1 MSNELIQLN
10 AGSVKKATVGVSSG
24 DLWKMPRDRIRVIP
38 GFNVRE
44 KDADYKANVRRYADS
59 MKANGYDETKP
70 MAGFVFEENGEHLIG
85 LTDGHTRLDAVDLAI
100 SEGCE
105 IVTIPVVTKARGTSM
120 EDITI
125 GLVTSN
131 SGAALKPLEVAKV
144 CKRLVGYGMEVKEI
158 ATRLTLTVA
167 YVNQLLDLLA
177 APKAVRDLVA
187 NGTIAATLAMDTLK
201 KHGKDAAKM
210 LTAGV
215 KQAKDTGKTRVTAKH
230 VKAATAPKASP
241 AKGKKAAEVSSLEL
255 QLLGLIEGIGA
266 SENHEDVRNVFRNA
280 QVSEATI
287 DKMLERVIPTS
298 QAKTEPAQSLTE
310 SHRPTDVENLL
321 ELGRVFIEEQIH
333 TAPFASKAMD
343 MLAFIAGV
351 PLEQVKALF
360 PEPAPAEEDQL

>member
-1 MSNELIQLN
+1 MSKDLIQLTP
-10 AGSVKKATVGVSSG
+10 GSVKKATVGVSSG
-24 DLWKMPRDRIRVIP
+24 DLWKMPRDRIRVIE

-70 MAGFVFEENGEHLIG
+70 MAGFVFEENGEHFIG

-144 CKRLVGYGMEVKEI
+144 CKRLVGYGMEVKDI
-158 ATRLTLTVA
+158 ATRLTLTPA

-187 NGTIAATLAMDTLK
+187 NGTVAATLAMDTIK
-201 KHGKDAAKM
+201 KHGKEATKM

-215 KQAKDTGKTRVTAKH
+215 KEAKGTGKTRVTAKH
-230 VKAATAPKASP
+230 VKAATAPKVSP
-241 AKGKKAAEVSSLEL
+241 QKVATPAPVQQEL
-255 QLLGLIEGIGA
+255 PG
-266 SENHEDVRNVFRNA
+266 V
-280 QVSEATI
+280 T
-287 DKMLERVIPTS
+287 TS
-298 QAKTEPAQSLTE
+298 D
-310 SHRPTDVENLL
+310 TDNLL
-321 ELGRVFIEEQIH
+321 ELGRVWIEENLFKPVLLLETPPDASEAAALRAKFE
-333 TAPFASKAMD
+333 TASE

-351 PLEQVKALF
+351 SVEQVKLLF
-360 PEPAPAEEDQL
+360 PATDASDVEDEQL

>member
-1 MSNELIQLN
+1 MSKDLIQLTP
-10 AGSVKKATVGVSSG
+10 GSVKKATVGVSSG
-24 DLWKMPRDRIRVIP
+24 DLWKMPRDRIRVIE

-70 MAGFVFEENGEHLIG
+70 MAGFVFEENGEHFIG

-158 ATRLTLTVA
+158 ATRLTLTPA

-187 NGTIAATLAMDTLK
+187 NGTVAATLAMDTIK
-201 KHGKDAAKM
+201 KHGKEATKM

-215 KQAKDTGKTRVTAKH
+215 KEAKSTGKARVTAKH
-230 VKAATAPKASP
+230 VKAATAPKVSP
-241 AKGKKAAEVSSLEL
+241 QKGKKVAVPE
-255 QLLGLIEGIGA
+255 
-266 SENHEDVRNVFRNA
+266 
-280 QVSEATI
+280 T
-287 DKMLERVIPTS
+287 
-298 QAKTEPAQSLTE
+298 PAQQSLLTE

-321 ELGRVFIEEQIH
+321 ELGRVWMEENIDQG
-333 TAPFASKAMD
+333 TPESKVCNA

-351 PLEQVKALF
+351 PIEQVQALF
-360 PEPAPAEEDQL
+360 PADNKADAEDEQL

>member
-1 MSNELIQLN
+1 
-10 AGSVKKATVGVSSG
+10 
-24 DLWKMPRDRIRVIP
+24 MPRNRIRVIP

-70 MAGFVFEENGEHLIG
+70 MAGFVFEEDGEHLIG

-158 ATRLTLTVA
+158 ATRLTLTTA

-215 KQAKDTGKTRVTAKH
+215 KQAKGTGKTRVTAKH

-241 AKGKKAAEVSSLEL
+241 AKGKKVAAVEPPPVQQSL
-255 QLLGLIEGIGA
+255 
-266 SENHEDVRNVFRNA
+266 
-280 QVSEATI
+280 
-287 DKMLERVIPTS
+287 
-298 QAKTEPAQSLTE
+298 LTE

-321 ELGRVFIEEQIH
+321 ELGRVFIDENQTGHPPEMH
-333 TAPFASKAMD
+333 LCKV
-343 MLAFIAGV
+343 MLAFLAGV
-351 PLEQVKALF
+351 PLEQVEALF
-360 PEPAPAEEDQL
+360 PAPVTEAEEL